1 MGDSN
6 FQCWS
11 TRTIFSNQ
19 LLQEEKAMNETISG
33 QAAIIGEGH
42 DLTEAYELFS
52 DTVNGSANTTG
63 GGDGGGGG
71 GGAKPKPKPKPKKT
85 RKKPRKR

>member
-1 MGDSN
+1 MILISSVGPPGP
-6 FQCWS
+6 
-11 TRTIFSNQ
+11 FSPNQ

-52 DTVNGSANTTG
+52 DTVMGSANTTG

-71 GGAKPKPKPKPKKT
+71 GTRPTKKQTKPKK
-85 RKKPRKR
+85 KKKKG